1 MHGLDNV
8 NPTKGQRSSVSPL
21 PQSTKNICTEKKMI
35 FEMIEPR
42 NKIESLLSEEQC
54 KKLGTTHDWGMGHG
68 MGFGMM
74 P

>member
-1 MHGLDNV
+1 
-8 NPTKGQRSSVSPL
+8 
-21 PQSTKNICTEKKMI
+21 MI

-42 NKIESLLSEEQC
+42 NKIESLLIEEQC
-54 KKLGTTHDWGMGHG
+54 KKLGTTQDWGMGYG